1 MTLQTTLEDL
11 ALFPDW
17 ESRYTYVIDLA
28 KSLPPMPESEKT
40 EANKV
45 RGCTSQVW
53 LTHTWSEPACNESE
67 DAATLSLHLDSD
79 ALIVKGL
86 LALVHQAY
94 NGLTR
99 TQIAQTNLPALLEP
113 TGLLQNLSPN
123 RRNGFASV
131 VARVQHLAAEPFL
144 R

>member
-1 MTLQTTLEDL
+1 MSLQTTLEDL

-17 ESRYTYVIDLA
+17 ESRYGYVIDLA
-28 KSLPPMPESEKT
+28 KQLPPMPENDKT
-40 EANKV
+40 EESKV

-53 LTHTWSEPACNESE
+53 LTHTWSNPGEGGV
-67 DAATLSLHLDSD
+67 LSLHLDSD

-86 LALVHQAY
+86 LALVYQAY

-99 TQIAQTNLPALLEP
+99 AQIREVNLPALLEP

-131 VARVQHLAAEPFL
+131 VARVRALASE
-144 R
+144 